1 MESVLEHLRPFLTTL
16 SVPAPAWLVI
26 LMALLLSLENR
37 RLGRA
42 VDLLI
47 KKLVL
52 RE

>member
-1 MESVLEHLRPFLTTL
+1 MESVSNTFGRFSPTL